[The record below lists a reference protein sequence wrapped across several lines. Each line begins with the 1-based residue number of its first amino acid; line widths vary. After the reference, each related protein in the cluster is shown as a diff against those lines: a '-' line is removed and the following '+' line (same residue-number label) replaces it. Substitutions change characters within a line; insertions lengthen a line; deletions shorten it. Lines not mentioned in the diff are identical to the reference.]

1 MLPEMIPQTVSNP
14 IVSALSIASI
24 FEIRYEDNLLS
35 PIVISHL
42 LFFSNKSYPSLSQGS
57 SRNGFSFFLIRSF

>member
-42 LFFSNKSYPSLSQGS
+42 LFFQIKVTLVCLKGVL
-57 SRNGFSFFLIRSF
+57 GMLLVSF

>member
-42 LFFSNKSYPSLSQGS
+42 FFSNKSYPSLSQGS
-57 SRNGFSFFLIRSF
+57 SRNAFSFFLIRSF

>member
-1 MLPEMIPQTVSNP
+1 MLPRMIPQTVSNP

-42 LFFSNKSYPSLSQGS
+42 FFSNKSYPSLSRGS

>member
-1 MLPEMIPQTVSNP
+1 MLPEMISQTVSNP

-24 FEIRYEDNLLS
+24 FEMRYEDNLLS

-42 LFFSNKSYPSLSQGS
+42 LFFFFQIKVTLVCFKGVL
-57 SRNGFSFFLIRSF
+57 GMVLVSF